1 MFKLG
6 APSCDTGIQELPEIA
21 HYARA
26 YFYFLPK
33 FGVSNNVK
41 QFSLVDFFNLNAIKM
56 IKMIISFCIC
66 YNVVKNNSRHIIH
79 MYFTIT

>member
-41 QFSLVDFFNLNAIKM
+41 QFSLSISLIWMRLKWLKWLYRFVYVIMLLK
-56 IKMIISFCIC
+56 IIPDI
-66 YNVVKNNSRHIIH
+66 
-79 MYFTIT
+79 